1 MGSILGVFQG
11 NHVCDSALDMAQ
23 SCALFQGLL
32 ESGLVIWI
40 RVVVVEMVGQNASLR
55 VLAKASQIC
64 LLRCPG
70 AEKN

>member
-11 NHVCDSALDMAQ
+11 NHVCDSALDIAQ

-32 ESGLVIWI
+32 EPGLVIWI
-40 RVVVVEMVGQNASLR
+40 GVVVEMVGQNASLR

-64 LLRCPG
+64 LLRCLE